1 MKFMNH
7 WNKIWTS
14 RFNIVFCSDFS
25 LNDLVSFLYDVER
38 LLFWRSFENSTIEDI
53 FGFIDENFF
62 EIIL

>member
-1 MKFMNH
+1 MKF
-7 WNKIWTS
+7 

-53 FGFIDENFF
+53 FGFIDEIFF